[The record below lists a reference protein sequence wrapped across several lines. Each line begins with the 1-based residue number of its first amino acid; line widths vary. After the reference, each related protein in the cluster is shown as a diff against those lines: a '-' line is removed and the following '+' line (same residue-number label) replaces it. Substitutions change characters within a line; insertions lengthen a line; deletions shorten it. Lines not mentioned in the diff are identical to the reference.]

1 MPQPLLEI
9 LTGIKEEGMKTGKLQ
24 MILMILKIVWIR
36 IQRKRLKG
44 TEKKIIILSQVKKR
58 EVLNAFN
65 EHDFCTLKVPTFI
78 HKISFLGRF
87 FWGEL

>member
-9 LTGIKEEGMKTGKLQ
+9 LTGIKEEGMKTGELQ

-44 TEKKIIILSQVKKR
+44 TEKKIIILSQVKKI

-65 EHDFCTLKVPTFI
+65 EHDF
-78 HKISFLGRF
+78 FLHT
-87 FWGEL
+87 

>member
-1 MPQPLLEI
+1 MINAIMPQPLLEI

-44 TEKKIIILSQVKKR
+44 TEKKIIILSQVKKI

-65 EHDFCTLKVPTFI
+65 EHDF
-78 HKISFLGRF
+78 FLHT
-87 FWGEL
+87 